1 MSGRFN
7 RNSNVRT
14 HGGIPLNLRLRLT
27 TSFILLIALSGC
39 GSMMATFESDTIE
52 EDPGE
57 RSFSQQVEDESI
69 ETKAIVNIH
78 AANEDFD
85 SADFLVV
92 SYNGYVLIA
101 GEVASQALKDQAS
114 SVVREIPG
122 VRRIYNEMEIGRP
135 SDAKTEASDVWIT
148 AQVKSVL
155 LFGSDTPSMRV
166 KVVTENSVVY
176 LMGLLTPEEAHRVAE
191 EAAEVKGVTRVVQLF
206 EVI

>member
-14 HGGIPLNLRLRLT
+14 HGGISLNPRLRLT
-27 TSFILLIALSGC
+27 TFLIFFIALSGC

-78 AANEDFD
+78 AASEDFD

-101 GEVASQALKDQAS
+101 GEIASQALKDQAS

-176 LMGLLTPEEAHRVAE
+176 LMGLLTPEEAQRVAE
-191 EAAEVKGVTRVVQLF
+191 EAAEVRGVTRVVQLF
-206 EVI
+206 EII

>member
-1 MSGRFN
+1 MNPRIRQTMLCLS
-7 RNSNVRT
+7 
-14 HGGIPLNLRLRLT
+14 
-27 TSFILLIALSGC
+27 LIALSGC

-78 AANEDFD
+78 AANEAFD

-114 SVVREIPG
+114 NVVKEIPG

-176 LMGLLTPEEAHRVAE
+176 LMGLLTPEEAKRVAE

>member
-14 HGGIPLNLRLRLT
+14 HGGISLNPRLRLT
-27 TSFILLIALSGC
+27 TFLIFFIALSGC

-78 AANEDFD
+78 AASEDFD

-176 LMGLLTPEEAHRVAE
+176 LMGLLTPEEAQRVAE
-191 EAAEVKGVTRVVQLF
+191 EAAEVRGVTRVVQLF
-206 EVI
+206 EII

>member
-14 HGGIPLNLRLRLT
+14 HGGIPLNPRIRLI
-27 TSFILLIALSGC
+27 TSFIFLIALYGC

-85 SADFLVV
+85 TAEFLVV

-101 GEVASQALKDQAS
+101 GEVANQALKDQAS

-176 LMGLLTPEEAHRVAE
+176 LMGLLTAEEAQRVAE

-206 EVI
+206 EII

>member
-1 MSGRFN
+1 
-7 RNSNVRT
+7 
-14 HGGIPLNLRLRLT
+14 LNPRLRLT
-27 TSFILLIALSGC
+27 TSFIFFIALSGC

-78 AANEDFD
+78 AASEDFD

-176 LMGLLTPEEAHRVAE
+176 LMGLLTPEEAQRVAE

-206 EVI
+206 EII

>member
-1 MSGRFN
+1 
-7 RNSNVRT
+7 
-14 HGGIPLNLRLRLT
+14 
-27 TSFILLIALSGC
+27 
-39 GSMMATFESDTIE
+39 MMATFESDTIE

-135 SDAKTEASDVWIT
+135 SDALSI
-148 AQVKSVL
+148 S
-155 LFGSDTPSMRV
+155 SM
-166 KVVTENSVVY
+166 
-176 LMGLLTPEEAHRVAE
+176 
-191 EAAEVKGVTRVVQLF
+191 
-206 EVI
+206 